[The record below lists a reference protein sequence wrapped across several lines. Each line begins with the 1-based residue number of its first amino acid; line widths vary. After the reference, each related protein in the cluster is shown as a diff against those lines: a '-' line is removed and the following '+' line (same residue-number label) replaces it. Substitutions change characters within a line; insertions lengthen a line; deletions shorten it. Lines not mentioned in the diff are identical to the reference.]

1 MQSRAEIDHVF
12 VFATEGDDL
21 VERLH
26 SLGLVETYRRAH
38 PGQGTRNICYAF
50 DNAYLEVLFLT
61 SVDEAQSP
69 AIRRTGLLER
79 SLWRE
84 HGTSPFGIAW
94 RPAPGTL
101 AAPDFAEWAYCPPYL
116 PETLAIPVA
125 VDGDD
130 PHLPMVFRFPGAA
143 APITWPAER
152 RGRLQHRAGFATL
165 SDVEI
170 SLPATTQAGPS
181 LRWLAAQGVL
191 GLSQG
196 SATGSAMSMVLT
208 AGATGRS
215 LRLELPS
222 AAADWI

>member
-1 MQSRAEIDHVF
+1 MQPLAEIDHIF
-12 VFATEGDDL
+12 VFATEGDGL
-21 VERLH
+21 VERLC

-79 SLWRE
+79 SLWRAR
-84 HGTSPFGIAW
+84 GTSQFGIAW

-101 AAPDFAEWAYCPPYL
+101 PAPDFAEWAYRPPYL
-116 PETLAIPVA
+116 PETLAIHVA

-130 PHLPMVFRFPGAA
+130 PHLPMVFRFPGTA

-152 RGRLQHRAGFATL
+152 RGMLQHRAGFGTL
-165 SDVEI
+165 GGIEI
-170 SLPATTQAGPS
+170 SLPATTQPGPS
-181 LRWLAAQGVL
+181 LRWLAAQGAL

-196 SATGSAMSMVLT
+196 SASGSTMSLVLK
-208 AGATGRS
+208 ADGTGRS
-215 LRLELPS
+215 VRLELPS
-222 AAADWI
+222 RLTL